1 MNKPTLS
8 NTYNYVFNKWI
19 KDYPDTKPE
28 CECCEADLTN
38 KDVVEGDLGWYCS
51 NDCLNESEN
60 NGLISDADL
69 RNYERKQLGIGS

>member
-38 KDVVEGDLGWYCS
+38 KDVVE
-51 NDCLNESEN
+51 
-60 NGLISDADL
+60 
-69 RNYERKQLGIGS
+69 